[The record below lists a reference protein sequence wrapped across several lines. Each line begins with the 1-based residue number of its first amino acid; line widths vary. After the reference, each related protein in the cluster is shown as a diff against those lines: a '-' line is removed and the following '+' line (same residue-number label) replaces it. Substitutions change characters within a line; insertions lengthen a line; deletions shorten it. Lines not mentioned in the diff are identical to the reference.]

1 MNHREYIEKL
11 EAENIELRIKL
22 KIIQD
27 KVNSQAEDE
36 GLWFVARTAPEE
48 YLQQGLRELHRVI
61 EREPLK

>member
-11 EAENIELRIKL
+11 EAENLDLRVKL

-27 KVNSQAEDE
+27 KVNKQAEDE

>member
-11 EAENIELRIKL
+11 EAENLDLRVKL

-36 GLWFVARTAPEE
+36 GLWFIARTAQEE